1 MYSRSLG
8 MKSNYKQLGRYI
20 RPVDV
25 RNRDLAVTRLLGV
38 SIAKEFMPSIANTVG
53 TDMSSYKVVRKGQF
67 AYGPV
72 TSRNGDKISVA
83 LLREEECI
91 ISQAYTAFEIIDTN
105 ELDPE
110 YLMLWF
116 SRPEFD
122 RYARF
127 HSHGSVR
134 EIFGWDEMCRVELP
148 VPDIGAQK
156 ALVINSRNIDNRI
169 GILDQFDSLLKE
181 AGTTAVSSLTA
192 GKSVLI
198 DSSSDNLPEGAITIK
213 DFCSRMSSGATPLR
227 SNEAFWDGGNIPW
240 LKSGEVDNG
249 ICDKAS
255 EFITPEALKKSSVH
269 LLPED
274 SVLLAMY
281 GGGTVGEVGYLA
293 TQATTNQAVCA
304 MCCRNTEDAAYL
316 FFALLQSQDAIKR
329 QAHGGAQENLS
340 KDFIERMVLI
350 LPKHKSA
357 SHLGL
362 SRLIRQMKLNSQ
374 ERRLLVAIKENLI
387 SQIHINY

>member
-1 MYSRSLG
+1 

-25 RNRDLAVTRLLGV
+25 RNRDLAVSRLLGV

-53 TDMSSYKVVRKGQF
+53 TDMSSYKIVRKGQF

-122 RYARF
+122 RYARY

-148 VPDIGAQK
+148 VPDIAKQK
-156 ALVINSRNIDNRI
+156 KIIEYFSLLSSRISAIRKLRQTLCNFVDILFRKKYSTGEEWASGTLGDVVTMQRGYDLPKHMIVEGKYPVAASSYTIAHHNEYTCESPCIVMGRSGNIANPRLYLERCWAHNTALFSKIFQNNSNPIWVYYALRNIDYSQFEGKGSAVPTLNRNDLHSCALRI
-169 GILDQFDSLLKE
+169 PTKE
-181 AGTTAVSSLTA
+181 LQ
-192 GKSVLI
+192 
-198 DSSSDNLPEGAITIK
+198 
-213 DFCSRMSSGATPLR
+213 
-227 SNEAFWDGGNIPW
+227 NEFGR
-240 LKSGEVDNG
+240 
-249 ICDKAS
+249 
-255 EFITPEALKKSSVH
+255 
-269 LLPED
+269 
-274 SVLLAMY
+274 LAMP
-281 GGGTVGEVGYLA
+281 
-293 TQATTNQAVCA
+293 C
-304 MCCRNTEDAAYL
+304 
-316 FFALLQSQDAIKR
+316 LLMVDKIDKEEKKLSEIRACV
-329 QAHGGAQENLS
+329 LS
-340 KDFIERMVLI
+340 KI
-350 LPKHKSA
+350 LVSN
-357 SHLGL
+357 
-362 SRLIRQMKLNSQ
+362 Q
-374 ERRLLVAIKENLI
+374 
-387 SQIHINY
+387 

>member
-1 MYSRSLG
+1 

-25 RNRDLAVTRLLGV
+25 RNRDLAVTRHLGV

-83 LLREEECI
+83 LLREEVCI
-91 ISQAYTAFEIIDTN
+91 ISQSYTAFEIIDTN

-148 VPDIGAQK
+148 VP
-156 ALVINSRNIDNRI
+156 NIDVQRKIVKNYSQIRERLVLLTEYDDTLKKI
-169 GILDQFDSLLKE
+169 GISI
-181 AGTTAVSSLTA
+181 VSSET
-192 GKSVLI
+192 
-198 DSSSDNLPEGAITIK
+198 EGTSIIVDEVEAAKAIEAQRGQTIK
-213 DFCSRMSSGATPLR
+213 QFCCKVTSGATPLR
-227 SNEAFWDGGNIPW
+227 SNSDFWEKGTIPW
-240 LKSGEVDNG
+240 LKSGEVENG
-249 ICDKAS
+249 ICNEA
-255 EFITPEALKKSSVH
+255 EEHITKQGLAETSVH

-281 GGGTVGEVGYLA
+281 GGGTVGEIGYLA
-293 TQATTNQAVCA
+293 SPSTTNQAVCG
-304 MCCRNTEDAAYL
+304 MICKTVDEAAYL
-316 FFALLQSQDAIKR
+316 FFSLLQSQASIMR

-340 KDFIERMVLI
+340 KDFIESLVLVT
-350 LPKHKSA
+350 PKLRDISVLK
-357 SHLGL
+357 L
-362 SRLIRQMKLNSQ
+362 SRLIKQLKVNAKERQ
-374 ERRLLVAIKENLI
+374 LLSNLSKDI
-387 SQIHINY
+387 VGRIHQHA

>member
-1 MYSRSLG
+1 

-148 VPDIGAQK
+148 VPDIAVQK
-156 ALVINSRNIDNRI
+156 KMVTSLSKINERISRI
-169 GILDQFDSLLKE
+169 GQLRLTLSNFANSIFRKRFSAKTEWPAKILGDVVIMQ
-181 AGTTAVSSLTA
+181 
-192 GKSVLI
+192 
-198 DSSSDNLPEGAITIK
+198 
-213 DFCSRMSSGATPLR
+213 R
-227 SNEAFWDGGNIPW
+227 
-240 LKSGEVDNG
+240 
-249 ICDKAS
+249 
-255 EFITPEALKKSSVH
+255 
-269 LLPED
+269 
-274 SVLLAMY
+274 
-281 GGGTVGEVGYLA
+281 GY
-293 TQATTNQAVCA
+293 
-304 MCCRNTEDAAYL
+304 D
-316 FFALLQSQDAIKR
+316 
-329 QAHGGAQENLS
+329 
-340 KDFIERMVLI
+340 
-350 LPKHKSA
+350 LPKHKMQPGIYPVAASSYTIAHHNEYTCNPPCIVMGRSGNIANPRIYHERCWVHNTALFSKSFPNNSNPIWVYFALRNIDYSQFEGKGSA
-357 SHLGL
+357 VPTLNRNDLHSCELRVPPPEIQEEF
-362 SRLIRQMKLNSQ
+362 SRLVSSCLTLLNCLEKETEKLT
-374 ERRLLVAIKENLI
+374 EVRACALAKLLSVKN
-387 SQIHINY
+387 

>member
-1 MYSRSLG
+1 

-83 LLREEECI
+83 LLREKECI

-148 VPDIGAQK
+148 VPDIIEQK
-156 ALVINSRNIDNRI
+156 EIVKNYSQIRKRLELLTEYDDTLKKL
-169 GILDQFDSLLKE
+169 GISI
-181 AGTTAVSSLTA
+181 VSSET
-192 GKSVLI
+192 
-198 DSSSDNLPEGAITIK
+198 EGTSIIVDEVEAAKAIEAQRGQTIK
-213 DFCSRMSSGATPLR
+213 QFCCKVTSGATPLR
-227 SNEAFWDGGNIPW
+227 SNSDFWEKGTIPW
-240 LKSGEVDNG
+240 LKSGEVENG
-249 ICDKAS
+249 ICNEAA
-255 EFITPEALKKSSVH
+255 EHITEQGLAKSSVH

-281 GGGTVGEVGYLA
+281 GGGTVGEIGYLA
-293 TQATTNQAVCA
+293 SPSTTNQAVCG
-304 MCCRNTEDAAYL
+304 MICKTVDESAYL
-316 FFALLQSQDAIKR
+316 FFSLLQSQDSIRR

-340 KDFIERMVLI
+340 KDFIESLVLVT
-350 LPKHKSA
+350 PKLRDISVLK
-357 SHLGL
+357 L
-362 SRLIRQMKLNSQ
+362 SRLIKQLKVNAKERQLLNKLSSNI
-374 ERRLLVAIKENLI
+374 VG
-387 SQIHINY
+387 QIHQHA

>member
-8 MKSNYKQLGRYI
+8 MKSNYKQLGQYI

-25 RNRDLAVTRLLGV
+25 RNKGLVTTKLLGISV
-38 SIAKEFMPSIANTVG
+38 EKCFIPSIANIIG
-53 TDMSSYKVVRKGQF
+53 TDLEKYKIVRKGQF
-67 AYGPV
+67 AYIPD
-72 TSRNGDKISVA
+72 TSRRGDKIAVA

-91 ISQAYTAFEIIDTN
+91 ISSAYTAFEIIDTN

-148 VPDIGAQK
+148 VPDIDIQK
-156 ALVINSRNIDNRI
+156 ALVINCRNIDNRI
-169 GILDQFDSLLKE
+169 GILSRFDSLLK
-181 AGTTAVSSLTA
+181 ALGTNTVASLTE

-198 DSSSDNLPEGAITIK
+198 DCTLEDLPEDAIAIK
-213 DFCSRMSSGATPLR
+213 DFCSSMSSGATPLR
-227 SNEAFWDGGNIPW
+227 SNEEFWSGGNIPW

-255 EFITPEALKKSSVH
+255 EFITPLALQKSSVH

-274 SVLLAMY
+274 TVLLAMY

-293 TQATTNQAVCA
+293 TPATTNQAVCA
-304 MCCRNTEDAAYL
+304 MCCKSIEDAAYL

-340 KDFIERMVLI
+340 KEFIEKMVLL
-350 LPKHKSA
+350 LPKQKSI

-362 SRLIRQMKLNSQ
+362 NRLIRQMKLNSK
-374 ERRLLVAIKENLI
+374 ERRILVSLKENLI
-387 SQIHINY
+387 SQINSNH